1 MLLFS
6 LPYTVV
12 LLLAGVTAAA
22 SDEKQNDPCTIAS
35 TNGDFFDLRPLAVLP
50 VAEGKKPT
58 KNQRTESWHARGY
71 DYKSNFTLNIC
82 APVTESLNY
91 VQGVHKAL
99 WKNVSAYYEVGSKQ
113 FSLG

>member
-12 LLLAGVTAAA
+12 LLLAGLSAAA
-22 SDEKQNDPCTIAS
+22 SDKKQNDPCTIAS
-35 TNGDFFDLRPLAVLP
+35 TSGDFFDLRPLAVLP

-82 APVTESLNY
+82 APVTESLNN
-91 VQGVHKAL
+91 VQEVPKSL